1 MKEDLI
7 LQGNLNN
14 DNIVKRY
21 YLSDKTESITHLP
34 NIKKINIFVGANN
47 SGKSWMMRHLMNID
61 DYNKID
67 YETLIEL
74 TSDFNNN
81 SYASLSTGPN
91 QGIWYSDG
99 NNAPDINITK
109 FTDLSLEEIARSNN
123 DNLAKIDTLLKFPHW
138 DRFDKIIQKEKID
151 SLKEIAEKIKSIL
164 SSLVVS
170 RNPAKIYIP
179 TLRSAHSLYD
189 ESHNKIENDIF
200 HNTLS
205 YNYKDVIKNST
216 KLEIFTGLMLYS
228 EILKARNSE
237 KSVRDH
243 FGTFEKFLS
252 QSFYE
257 GKNVDIVA
265 KFAKG
270 KGNQEENIIIHI
282 EGENET
288 RKLYDLGDGIQ
299 AIIVL
304 MYKIFMAGDDTVIF
318 IDEPE
323 LNLHPGMQ
331 RLFFEQI
338 TYNPDIIKKNLTFFI
353 TTHSNHLLDLTLE
366 CNDVS
371 IYSFS
376 PKLDEDNNKKF
387 IINNVNSGNNELL
400 RELGVNNSSVFLA
413 NCSIWVEGISD
424 RNYIKSYLWSY
435 CKATGNL
442 YPKEDIDFVFFEY
455 AGGNIT
461 HYLFDDELNDD
472 EETRFFNEINTVTLS
487 NRIFLFA
494 DSDMSNQNIES
505 EKYKRLKKLEEKFG
519 SKNLNGRI
527 IWEYR
532 ESENL
537 LSKEVWKKVLIE
549 FCNKK
554 SLRGREIEVED
565 LIKTNVDNLDLM
577 KSEYIGVFLEKIR
590 IKVTQLN
597 KIWKEDSG
605 KSPQSFKD
613 KAELS
618 RIILQK
624 TMEEKITWEDFKLI
638 SEVELLTEQIF
649 TFIKEKGKNQN
660 IYREF

>member
-34 NIKKINIFVGANN
+34 NIRKINIFVGANN

-74 TSDFNNN
+74 TSDFNNS
-81 SYASLSTGPN
+81 SYASLSTGSK
-91 QGIWYSDG
+91 QDVWYYDD

-109 FTDLSLEEIARSNN
+109 FTDLSLEEIEKRNS
-123 DNLAKIDTLLKFPHW
+123 DNLANIDNLLNYQHW
-138 DRFDKIIQKEKID
+138 IRFDNKIEKQEINT
-151 SLKEIAEKIKSIL
+151 LKTIAENIKSIL
-164 SSLVVS
+164 SILVVN

-179 TLRSAHSLYD
+179 TLRTAHSLYD
-189 ESHNKIENDIF
+189 ESQSKIEKDIF
-200 HNTLS
+200 KHTLS
-205 YNYKDVIKNST
+205 YNYKDVIKNSP
-216 KLEIFTGLMLYS
+216 KLEIFTGLMLYE

-304 MYKIFMAGDDTVIF
+304 MYKIFMAGDNTVIF

-338 TYNPDIIKKNLTFFI
+338 TYNSDITKKNLTFFI

-366 CNDVS
+366 SNDVS

-376 PKLDEDNNKKF
+376 PQLDKEKNKKF
-387 IINNVNSGNNELL
+387 IINNVNAGNNELL

-424 RNYIKSYLWSY
+424 RNYIKSFLWSY

-461 HYLFDDELNDD
+461 HYLFDEELNNE

-494 DSDMSNQNIES
+494 DSDMSNQKVES

-519 SKNLNGRI
+519 AKNLNGRI

-537 LSKEVWKKVLIE
+537 LSKEVWKKVLID

-565 LIKTNVDNLDLM
+565 LIKTTADKLELK
-577 KSEYIGVFLEKIR
+577 KSEYIGVFLKKLGK
-590 IKVTQLN
+590 KVSDLN
-597 KIWKEDSG
+597 KIWKED
-605 KSPQSFKD
+605 KRKMPQSFQD

-624 TMEEKITWEDFKLI
+624 TMEEKITWEDFKQI
-638 SEVELLTEQIF
+638 SEVELLTEQLF
-649 TFIKEKGKNQN
+649 TFIK
-660 IYREF
+660 